1 MIIFTWK
8 MNVETRDPELVF
20 SCFSKNLLGYRRES
34 GLSIKELSD
43 LWVENNNR
51 KNNSRNE

>member
-1 MIIFTWK
+1 

-34 GLSIKELSD
+34 GLSIKELSE